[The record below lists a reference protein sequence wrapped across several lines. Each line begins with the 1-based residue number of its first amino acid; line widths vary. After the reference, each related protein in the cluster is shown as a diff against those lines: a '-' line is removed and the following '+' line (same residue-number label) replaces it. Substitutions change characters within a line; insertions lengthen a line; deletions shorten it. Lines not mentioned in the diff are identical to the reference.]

1 MQAVAHFT
9 SDRERRLWL
18 LTAAAVTAIY
28 STLGVAR
35 PVVDVLREANLLR
48 LAIVS
53 VIVVL
58 LGPITWRWVRSRPD
72 WSEVGAVFGVV
83 FAYWMVWVRISGWA
97 ERTHLIE
104 YGVVA
109 AVLHM
114 ALLERTIN
122 GRYVPVPAFLAVT
135 GTTLIGFLDETIQ
148 SVLPSRVFD
157 IRDVFFNLVAAF
169 LVIAARLALVPQER
183 PGWRVWF
190 LWLWA
195 TAFGWG
201 QGVYWGWYTAED
213 PKILEATPSDLVAG
227 YLGVV
232 TGGLLVGVLQWLVLR
247 RHISGAY
254 RWVAA
259 SLGAL
264 LAVASLIAGFGV
276 VDTDLGW
283 IVGVGLFGPL
293 VGSLQW
299 AVLRRQV
306 PRSGWWMPVTT
317 VGWLVGIPF
326 GDINGPPGL
335 GAAYGA
341 ITATALV
348 WLLRQREIVAPTP
361 LSPVA

>member
-1 MQAVAHFT
+1 MMTVMHSVGRFS

-28 STLGVAR
+28 STLGIAR
-35 PVVDVLREANLLR
+35 PVVEGLQERNLLR
-48 LAIVS
+48 LTIIA
-53 VIVVL
+53 VIVIL
-58 LGPITWRWVRSRPD
+58 LGPVTWRWVRSRPD
-72 WSEVGAVFGVV
+72 WPEVGAMFGVV
-83 FAYWMVWVRISGWA
+83 FAYWMVWVRMSGWA

-109 AVLHM
+109 AVMHM
-114 ALLERTIN
+114 ALLERAGN
-122 GRYVPVPAFLAVT
+122 GRYVPAPAFLAVT
-135 GTTLIGFLDETIQ
+135 ATTLLGLLDESIQ
-148 SVLPSRVFD
+148 AVLPGRVFD
-157 IRDVFFNLVAAF
+157 ARDIFFNLVAAF
-169 LVIAARLALVPQER
+169 MVIAARLALVPQHR

-213 PKILEATPSDLVAG
+213 PKLLENIPLDLVAG

-232 TGGLLVGVLQWLVLR
+232 TGGVLVGVLQWLVLR
-247 RHISGAY
+247 RHVSSANG
-254 RWVAA
+254 WLAA

-264 LAVASLIAGFGV
+264 LAIGLLIAGFGV
-276 VDTDLGW
+276 LDRQLGW
-283 IVGVGLFGPL
+283 FVGVGLFGIL

-299 AVLRRQV
+299 LVLRQQI
-306 PRSGWWMPVTT
+306 PGSGWWVPASTA
-317 VGWLVGIPF
+317 GWLIGMPL

-348 WLLRQREIVAPTP
+348 WLLRQRQIALEG
-361 LSPVA
+361 L